1 MKTYYTTPSAARVIS
16 RTLQR
21 QERARLLRSM
31 IQSALY
37 FVRWIAWG
45 LAVVVLFFGVVGLT
59 KG

>member
-31 IQSALY
+31 IHGALY
-37 FVRWIAWG
+37 FVRWLAWG
-45 LAVVVLFFGVVGLT
+45 LAAALLFFIAVGLT